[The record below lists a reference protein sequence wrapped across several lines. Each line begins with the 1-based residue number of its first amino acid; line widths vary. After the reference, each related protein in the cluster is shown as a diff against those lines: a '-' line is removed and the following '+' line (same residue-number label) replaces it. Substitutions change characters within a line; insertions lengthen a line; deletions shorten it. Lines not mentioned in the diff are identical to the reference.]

1 MTEGYLQILKESLE
15 KKLTV
20 LEQISELNAR
30 QYEISSHQP
39 MDMEAYDKTMD
50 EKGELIDVLNRLD
63 EGFSTTYE
71 YVAAELK
78 EHTKEHSPQIKEL
91 QELVR
96 QVIER
101 GVEVEAQEKRN
112 KSSLEAGLMM
122 KRREIRQMKVS
133 TSAATKYY
141 KAMNKI
147 NEVDPQLMDHKK

>member
-1 MTEGYLQILKESLE
+1 
-15 KKLTV
+15 
-20 LEQISELNAR
+20 
-30 QYEISSHQP
+30 
-39 MDMEAYDKTMD
+39 MD

-91 QELVR
+91 QELIR

-101 GVEVEAQEKRN
+101 GVAVETQEKRN

-122 KRREIRQMKVS
+122 KRREIKQMKVS
-133 TSAATKYY
+133 TNVATKYY